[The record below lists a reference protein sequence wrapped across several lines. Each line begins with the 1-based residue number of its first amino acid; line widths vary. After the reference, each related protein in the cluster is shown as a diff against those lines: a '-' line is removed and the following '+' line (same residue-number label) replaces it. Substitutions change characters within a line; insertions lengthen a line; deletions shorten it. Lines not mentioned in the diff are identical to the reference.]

1 MDESKL
7 HEVFEVFDI
16 DGAGVIN
23 CDEFISLLKTQASDA
38 STKVKAMTEYPIMAQ
53 SSSLQKKF
61 IPPKTGIII
70 IIIFICYYLFLSSL
84 S

>member
-7 HEVFEVFDI
+7 HEVFQVFDI

-23 CDEFISLLKTQASDA
+23 CDEFISLLKTQANDA
-38 STKVKAMTEYPIMAQ
+38 SSKIKAMTEYPIMAQ

-61 IPPKTGIII
+61 VPPKTGISSYFIISLSFLII
-70 IIIFICYYLFLSSL
+70 IIII
-84 S
+84 